1 MEICKKLK
9 PKASQGLDILSNKI
23 IKVLFPLILPIIVK
37 LVNMSLHNGVVP
49 KQLKNAR
56 VITIFKE
63 GSKSSFDNYRP
74 ISLISSFGKFLE
86 KIVSIQLLNYF
97 NIHNLFYKY
106 QFGFRAGHDT
116 THPLLLFTNNI
127 KPALASN
134 EVVYNLS
141 VFIDLK
147 KAFDTV
153 PYDLLLDKM
162 EHYGVRGK
170 ELAWFNSYLTDRV
183 QAVDVGGNVSTCRG
197 SKWGYLREV
206 F

>member
-1 MEICKKLK
+1 M
-9 PKASQGLDILSNKI
+9 
-23 IKVLFPLILPIIVK
+23 
-37 LVNMSLHNGVVP
+37 
-49 KQLKNAR
+49 
-56 VITIFKE
+56 
-63 GSKSSFDNYRP
+63 P
-74 ISLISSFGKFLE
+74 ISLICYFGKMLE
-86 KIVSIQLLNYF
+86 KIVSIQLLRYF
-97 NIHNLFYKY
+97 SVNNLFYKY
-106 QFGFRAGHDT
+106 QFFFRTGHDT

-170 ELAWFNSYLTDRV
+170 ELAWFNSYLSDRV
-183 QAVDVGGNVSTCRG
+183 QAVDVGGYVSTCRG
-197 SKWGYLREV
+197 VKMGVPQGSVLGPILFLKNTHLSYHCCK
-206 F
+206 